1 MTYWTASSATFSAV
15 LQHFERYTEPGRCTP
30 AERKDNMANEEIK
43 VKVTVQS
50 NFTPTTELDMMM
62 LATEACHSIIE
73 NLCVSAQLSV
83 LAVLVERTCVDN
95 GMDVLDAFD
104 TLAGLSKEINEA
116 YPIEAGNE

>member
-1 MTYWTASSATFSAV
+1 
-15 LQHFERYTEPGRCTP
+15 
-30 AERKDNMANEEIK
+30 MANEEIK

-62 LATEACHSIIE
+62 MATEACHSIIE

-83 LAVLVERTCVDN
+83 LAVLVERSCVDN